1 MVKSGKNK
9 GQEERVNM
17 KELLENVKKELVDLT
32 SLKFN
37 TITGVGMDEES
48 GARKVTLELVERNA
62 IPDSMD
68 LLGIYEVL
76 VDDSGNIQ
84 TFKRIGM
91 RRRSE
96 VMTSEE
102 Y

>member
-1 MVKSGKNK
+1 MEKAERMMVNI
-9 GQEERVNM
+9 

-32 SLKFN
+32 SLKFS
-37 TITGVGMDEES
+37 TIVEVGTDEES

-76 VDDSGNIQ
+76 ADDLGTIRS
-84 TFKRIGM
+84 FRRIGM
-91 RRRSE
+91 RRRSDT
-96 VMTSEE
+96 MTSEE